1 MDERSRHRDFESRF
15 LQQLRTRAQLLT
27 RGVLPADR
35 VEIEGS
41 PDGVEAVRASL
52 RRLDVL
58 DRNLADDL
66 PGALALQ
73 LRFSRRVLGGLMRFS
88 VSRLRGRIIAPVDA
102 MLNGKGAGPV
112 GREEV
117 LDALARY
124 ELLPSHVR
132 PSAVVFGSATGFN
145 AAAKALVSSTTGIK
159 LILIGGR
166 DDGGWEVTLPESVEK
181 SPWKTLF
188 EFETQDERLRRLN
201 KHLDERGDLL
211 DSRGVPL
218 AELSEKLG
226 LPEPITEALVRKAC
240 RADSRL
246 MTINVGGSLHVCRSP
261 LEDEVS
267 TMSLWS
273 RIRRLLRLKPS
284 VAERVRTLTEQR
296 VKLESGRS
304 SVDRKVDAL
313 EGEERAALEQGAA
326 AGSDAVK
333 KQIAGKLVRVRR
345 ELKRARTQAQMYSQ
359 QIDVIGTHIHH
370 LTLKEQGRRMELP
383 KAEDLTREAAE
394 AERVISELSVNA
406 DLARSIEVS
415 AETPMMA
422 DEEAAIMA
430 EFEQAATKKA
440 ESASGAGSAVSG
452 SKAGAGPE
460 RGGAPPV
467 PGAARRE
474 DGARASGNA
483 TRGEAARPELS

>member
-1 MDERSRHRDFESRF
+1 MIDERSRHRDFEDRF

-27 RGVLPADR
+27 KGVLPADR

-73 LRFSRRVLGGLMRFS
+73 LRFSRGSLGGLLRFT

-102 MLNGKGAGPV
+102 MLNGKAAGPV

-132 PSAVVFGSATGFN
+132 PSAVVFGSASGFN
-145 AAAKALVSSTTGIK
+145 AAAKALVSSTAGIK
-159 LILIGGR
+159 LILVGGR
-166 DDGGWEVTLPESVEK
+166 DDGGWDVTLPDSVEK
-181 SPWKTLF
+181 SPWKALF

-201 KHLDERGDLL
+201 KHLKERGDLL
-211 DSRGVPL
+211 DSRGVSV
-218 AELSEKLG
+218 AQLSESLG
-226 LPEPITEALVRKAC
+226 LSEPVTEALVRRAC

-246 MTINVGGSLHVCRSP
+246 MTINVDGSLHVCRSP

-273 RIRRLLRLKPS
+273 RIRRLLRLKPT
-284 VAERVRTLTEQR
+284 VAERVRTLTAQR
-296 VKLESGRS
+296 VKLEAERH

-313 EGEERAALEQGAA
+313 ESEERAALEQGAA

-422 DEEAAIMA
+422 DEEAAILA
-430 EFEQAATKKA
+430 EFEQAATKQA
-440 ESASGAGSAVSG
+440 ESASAAGS
-452 SKAGAGPE
+452 KFGAGPE
-460 RGGAPPV
+460 RAGAPPV
-467 PGAARRE
+467 PGATRR
-474 DGARASGNA
+474 DDAARASGSA
-483 TRGEAARPELS
+483 TRGEAARPEMG